1 MKKVIYYCLF
11 LMPISLMIISC
22 EKDKLAQNR
31 QDIYIN
37 PSTSTQVRFIHA
49 LSSNAINTASP
60 ITATT
65 APPALNFFV
74 DGIRLNPISSA
85 SQTFTS
91 SYGGAFPGTAI
102 AAASAN
108 GNNVFDYAVVPGGTV
123 RVAGA
128 MFRLTGGTS
137 ADTVVAT
144 TLALEN
150 GKKYSIVA
158 ADTIPNQ
165 RFFAFEDNLP
175 TTDTGN
181 YGIRFIN
188 LTPTV
193 PATLTGID
201 IYSRRRAA
209 NLVTNVAYKTASDY
223 ILSPVLVNGVTTD
236 TLEIRSTGTTTTLAQ
251 FNGFLPVRTRVYTFV
266 VRGVSTLASPRNL
279 QMAGYLNK

>member
-1 MKKVIYYCLF
+1 MS
-11 LMPISLMIISC
+11 ISLLIISC

-49 LSSNAINTASP
+49 LSSNTINTVSP
-60 ITATT
+60 VTATT
-65 APPALNFFV
+65 APPALNFFI
-74 DGIRLNPISSA
+74 DGVRVNPISSA

-102 AAASAN
+102 AAASSN
-108 GNNVFDYAVVPGGTV
+108 GNNVFNYAVVPGGIV

-128 MFRLTGGTS
+128 MFRLTGGTP

-144 TLALEN
+144 TLSLEN
-150 GKKYSIVA
+150 GKRYTVVA
-158 ADTIPNQ
+158 GDTIPNQ
-165 RFFAFEDNLP
+165 RFYSFEDNLP
-175 TTDTGN
+175 TTDTGS
-181 YGIRFIN
+181 YGVRFIN
-188 LTPTV
+188 LTPVV

-201 IYSRRRAA
+201 IYSRRKAGNIVTNLAYRAA
-209 NLVTNVAYKTASDY
+209 SSFV
-223 ILSPVLVNGVTTD
+223 LSPVLVNGVTTD

-279 QMAGYLNK
+279 QIAGYLNQ